1 VSAGGGDW
9 LTASGG
15 AKWRAVVHDGN
26 RAGVLQ
32 IPREKHQDDDGLTA
46 NPMASFR
53 GSGDGTRRRT
63 ATGGGGV
70 SPASTFGWIETR
82 ECAQNAL
89 RGSSPPHGSV
99 GGLLD
104 GGKAAT
110 TWIEAAV
117 G

>member
-110 TWIEAAV
+110 TRIEAAV
-117 G
+117 S